1 MKMKSEHPKI
11 DVNDPDLEIPP
22 LTDKQLKSMR
32 RATPE
37 ETEKYRRAI
46 ENTLGV
52 RRLPRMGRPPKHPAH
67 KYRPVYMKL
76 HPRVLA
82 WARAQAKKR
91 GIGYQTVIN
100 ETLLHHAA

>member
-1 MKMKSEHPKI
+1 MKTKRKI
-11 DVNDPDLEIPP
+11 EKLNLNDLDLEIPP
-22 LTDKQLKSMR
+22 LTEKQLRSAR

-46 ENTLGV
+46 EGTLGTP
-52 RRLPRMGRPPKHPAH
+52 RPPRLGRPPKHPH
-67 KYRPVYMKL
+67 EKYRPVYMRL

-82 WARAQAKKR
+82 WAREEAKRR

-100 ETLLHHAA
+100 STLLHHAA